1 MTFLGG
7 GLVSGKGCVKKTWE
21 TLTCQTGLD
30 KWSLPGGNGESVLYQ
45 GLLEQTYRST
55 KV

>member
-7 GLVSGKGCVKKTWE
+7 GLVSVKGSVKKTLE

-30 KWSLPGGNGESVLYQ
+30 KWSLPGGNGESVLCQ
-45 GLLEQTYRST
+45 R
-55 KV
+55 